1 MLQYLVVLLDDT
13 STSFCHYSNTEIERK
28 PISLDNLKASVF
40 YAMKENLMIQFVF
53 PDYELSKEYKDT
65 IESIDHNKIVSSL
78 CDDMSIKQNADVVI
92 FNNWIELESYR
103 ISADQA
109 YVLRTRKSDFFDNF
123 RTINSIMKQISRL
136 NIVFIDIE
144 TFTDD
149 DFDEYKKILLLLS
162 ENIKQLYVDGYSPQ
176 LNLLTDR
183 ILLDKMNNCN
193 AGYKSITLAPDG
205 KFYICPAF
213 YHAGDDD
220 FVLGNG
226 KFNVGS
232 LVNGVNIKNS
242 QLYKLS
248 HAPICRV
255 CDAYQCKR
263 CIWLNRKTTYEVN
276 TPSHEQCVVAHI
288 ERNASGDLLSEIR
301 EHGTFIPKQE
311 IKEISYLDP
320 FDIIKDF

>member
-1 MLQYLVVLLDDT
+1 MLQYLIVLLDDT
-13 STSFCHYSNTEIERK
+13 CTSFCHYSNTEIERK
-28 PISLDNLKASVF
+28 LISLDNLKAGIF

-53 PDYELSKEYKDT
+53 PDYELPKEYKET

-78 CDDMSIKQNADVVI
+78 CDDMAIKQNADVVI

-103 ISADQA
+103 ISSNQA
-109 YVLRTRKSDFFDNF
+109 YVLRTCKSDFFDNF
-123 RTINSIMKQISRL
+123 RTINSVMKQIFRL

-144 TFTDD
+144 AFTDD
-149 DFDEYKKILLLLS
+149 DFEEYKKALLLLS
-162 ENIKQLYVDGYSPQ
+162 ENIKQLYVDRFSPQ

-213 YHAGDDD
+213 YNADDD
-220 FVLGNG
+220 FGLGNA

-232 LVNGVNIKNS
+232 LVDGVDIKNS
-242 QLYKLS
+242 QLYKPS

-263 CIWLNRKTTYEVN
+263 CIWLNRKTTYEIN

-288 ERNASGDLLSEIR
+288 ERNASEYLLNEIR
-301 EHGTFIPKQE
+301 EHGTFMPKQE

-320 FDIIKDF
+320 FDVIKDF